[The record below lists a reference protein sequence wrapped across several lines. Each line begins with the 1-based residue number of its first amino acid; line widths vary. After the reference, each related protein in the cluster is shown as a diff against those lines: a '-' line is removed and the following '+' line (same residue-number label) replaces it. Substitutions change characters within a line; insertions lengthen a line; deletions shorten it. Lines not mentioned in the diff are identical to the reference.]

1 MSLVMNVNVNSL
13 PVIAEH
19 REHLMLFRIHVSRTA
34 ASNGRA
40 ILEGL
45 WLDTA
50 TINTCFEDHP
60 RDVME
65 SVQAGLKAWS
75 GGQGR
80 QPPTWEVLLRAMEYA
95 NVPQRHIQDLKRDL
109 GLH

>member
-1 MSLVMNVNVNSL
+1 MKSL

-19 REHLMLFRIHVSRTA
+19 REHLLLFRIHVSRTA

-40 ILEGL
+40 ILEGVG
-45 WLDTA
+45 LDTA
-50 TINTCFEDHP
+50 TIDACFVNNP
-60 RDVME
+60 NDVGE

-80 QPPTWEVLLRAMEYA
+80 QPPTWDVLLRAMEYA
-95 NVPQRHIQDLKRDL
+95 EVPQRHIQGLKTDL